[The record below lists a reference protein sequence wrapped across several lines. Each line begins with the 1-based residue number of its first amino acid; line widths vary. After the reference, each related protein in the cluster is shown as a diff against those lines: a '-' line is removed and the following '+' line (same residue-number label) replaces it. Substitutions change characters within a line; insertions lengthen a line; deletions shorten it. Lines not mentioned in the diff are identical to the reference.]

1 MSFTSAKNVQLA
13 DKQGKVFSG
22 GLVDSMPANL
32 IPYKATPYARN
43 FRTDGQGTRIRD
55 GFTNILS
62 YSGTGE
68 APFGMSPYYRTAGS
82 RVIVGYKDD
91 GTHFLNSIDPSNYA
105 VTQIV
110 TGANIT
116 SEARMN
122 FVQVG
127 DAIYCMNGVDSYGK
141 LASGTTYTVPA
152 SGVANFFPRFAT
164 YFNGSMF
171 AAGVPSSRQT
181 LYKSV
186 TDNADSFS
194 GGDSDSLTFPDRIVG
209 LSSGNQ
215 AVYVFGDTSVNM
227 ITTGSIKEISGA
239 LVYTSIPLE
248 INESAA
254 SHETI
259 ASAGK
264 AVYYLTKSNKI
275 KRVTPNG
282 TILYDV
288 QELSHRQD
296 KGITKTM
303 GTLDNDQEDGFA
315 VVVPSKNEIRWFLK
329 TRGATHNDICIA
341 YNWEFDCF
349 YVDTNKAFYA
359 SCLMDNLV
367 YAVGYYEKKVYQ
379 DDVGTSD
386 DDSPIQFEY
395 RTKILD
401 LGNPT
406 ELKELWQARLFVGIN
421 GGTQLTQDIYADGSS
436 INSYTTPTF
445 PTSPVGI
452 VSGGIGT
459 EAIGTTAI
467 GYQYFTDGLENVVIV
482 KEKGELQVRARNF
495 QFIYTCQSRSG
506 QVYLQELIPRIEMVD
521 QLAFSK
527 DN

>member
-1 MSFTSAKNVQLA
+1 VSFTSAKYVQLA

-22 GLVDSMPANL
+22 GLIDSSPANL

-43 FRTDGQGTRIRD
+43 FRTDGQGVKIRD

-62 YSGTGE
+62 YSGTGD
-68 APFGMSPYYRTAGS
+68 APFGMTPYYRTAGS
-82 RVIVGYKDD
+82 RIIVGYKDD
-91 GTHFLNSIDPSNYA
+91 GTHFLNSINPSTYA

-116 SEARMN
+116 SDARMN

-127 DAIYCMNGVDSYGK
+127 DALYCMNGVDSYGK
-141 LASGTTYTVPA
+141 LASGTTYTVPT
-152 SGVANFFPRFAT
+152 SGVASFYPRFAT

-186 TDNADSFS
+186 TDNPDSFTA
-194 GGDSDSLTFPDRIVG
+194 GDSDQLTLPDRIVG

-303 GTLDNDQEDGFA
+303 GTLDNDQSDGFA
-315 VVVPSKNEIRWFLK
+315 VVVPSKNEIRWYLK
-329 TRGATHNDICIA
+329 TRGATHNDICIS
-341 YNWEFDCF
+341 YNWEFDAF

-359 SCLMDNLV
+359 SCLLDNLV

-379 DDVGTSD
+379 DDVGSTD

-401 LGNPT
+401 LGSPT
-406 ELKELWQARLFVGIN
+406 DLKELWQSRLHVGIN
-421 GGTQLTQDIYADGSS
+421 ANTELTQDIYADGGL
-436 INSYTTPTF
+436 INSYATPVDSN
-445 PTSPVGI
+445 SPVGI
-452 VSGGIGT
+452 VSGGIGVSP
-459 EAIGTTAI
+459 IGTTPI
-467 GYQYFTDGLENVVIV
+467 GVVDYVDTLENVVII

-495 QFIYTCQSRSG
+495 QFVYTCQSLAG
-506 QVYLQELIPRIEMVD
+506 QVYLQDLTPKLEMVD

>member
-1 MSFTSAKNVQLA
+1 
-13 DKQGKVFSG
+13 
-22 GLVDSMPANL
+22 
-32 IPYKATPYARN
+32 
-43 FRTDGQGTRIRD
+43 
-55 GFTNILS
+55 
-62 YSGTGE
+62 
-68 APFGMSPYYRTAGS
+68 
-82 RVIVGYKDD
+82 
-91 GTHFLNSIDPSNYA
+91 
-105 VTQIV
+105 
-110 TGANIT
+110 
-116 SEARMN
+116 
-122 FVQVG
+122 
-127 DAIYCMNGVDSYGK
+127 
-141 LASGTTYTVPA
+141 
-152 SGVANFFPRFAT
+152 
-164 YFNGSMF
+164 MF
-171 AAGVPSSRQT
+171 AAGVPSSPQT

-186 TDNADSFS
+186 TDNADSFT
-194 GGDSDSLTFPDRIVG
+194 GGDSDSLTFPDRIIG

-215 AVYVFGDTSVNM
+215 AVYVFGDTSINM

-303 GTLDNDQEDGFA
+303 GTLDNDQSDGFS
-315 VVVPSKNEIRWFLK
+315 VVVPSKNEIRWYLK
-329 TRGATHNDICIA
+329 TRGAVNNDICIS
-341 YNWEFDCF
+341 YNWEFDAF
-349 YVDTNKAFYA
+349 YVDTNKVFYA
-359 SCLMDNLV
+359 SCLLDNLV

-379 DDVGTSD
+379 DDVGSTD

-401 LGNPT
+401 LGSPT
-406 ELKELWQARLFVGIN
+406 DLKELWQSRLHVGIN
-421 GGTQLTQDIYADGSS
+421 ANTELTQDIYADGGL
-436 INSYTTPTF
+436 INSYTTPVD
-445 PTSPVGI
+445 PNSPVGI

-459 EAIGTTAI
+459 SPIGTTPI
-467 GYQYFTDGLENVVIV
+467 GVVDFVDTLENVVII

-495 QFIYTCQSRSG
+495 QFVYTCQSLAG
-506 QVYLQELIPRIEMVD
+506 QVYLQDVTPKLEMVD